1 MKPIIIQNS
10 KIPQRLSIFINIG
23 AITLYPFI
31 ISRGEMDETTINH
44 EKIHLAQQREL
55 WLIGFYLLYVYFWLK
70 SILKGKSSLKAYLDI
85 PFEREAYHM
94 QEDMEYLEKRPKNA
108 WMRYLVYPQANP

>member
-10 KIPQRLSIFINIG
+10 KIPKFLSIFINIY

-31 ISRGEMDETTINH
+31 ISRDEMSETTINH

-55 WLIGFYLLYVYFWLK
+55 WLVGFYFLYVWYWLM
-70 SILKGKSSLKAYLDI
+70 GKISGLSNDDAYLNI
-85 PFEREAYHM
+85 PFEKEAYSKM
-94 QEDMEYLEKRPKNA
+94 FDADYLEKRKKHSWLDFA
-108 WMRYLVYPQANP
+108 

>member
-10 KIPQRLSIFINIG
+10 KIPEYLSIFINIG

-31 ISRGEMDETTINH
+31 ISRDEMDEITINH

-55 WLIGFYLLYVYFWLK
+55 WLIGFYLLYVYYWLR
-70 SILKGKSSLKAYLDI
+70 GKWSGKTSLAAYLSI

-94 QEDMEYLEKRPKNA
+94 QEDMDYLKKRPKQA